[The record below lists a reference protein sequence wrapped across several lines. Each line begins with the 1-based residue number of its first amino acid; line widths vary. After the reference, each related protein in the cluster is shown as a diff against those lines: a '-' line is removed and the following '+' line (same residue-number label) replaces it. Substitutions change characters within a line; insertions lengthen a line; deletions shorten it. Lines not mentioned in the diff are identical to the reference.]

1 VNTVHLDG
9 GTFVTKIRKQRPG
22 RQLFAVIALII
33 VFAALYVWIDRL
45 FGLRTHVALGYG
57 AVYSKNM
64 IFELSTRYGGALV
77 YMGITLFAIR
87 PVKSIAIPI
96 LFRTLQFVAAILG
109 FVIGYGMWSLD
120 PTTWFLFFHHQQFP
134 MSDPIFHLNESF
146 YIYSLPILLGL
157 LGRLIG
163 TVILFSVIRGL
174 FLVAAFL
181 RQKLSITRI
190 DLAKTIHRQIRILL
204 GLLSFLF
211 VCFAAL
217 SLLSRY
223 VTAIDSSKGSY
234 IFGPDFV
241 TAKLTLPIFS
251 WLHIA
256 LLLLVAFSF
265 AWLCVKADTVIGLSE
280 GFSTLSMRAFRRPL
294 QAFGLYV
301 ASIVLTSVVGGVV
314 GALYVHPNE
323 STVEIPYIKNTID
336 ATRWAFGIDKVDV
349 KPFMPGTTLSKATVD
364 NESGALK
371 NVRINDQQQ
380 TTTIYDQLQSFKSY
394 FQFTPASVD
403 RYNDSEVYVSAR
415 QMDDT
420 KLPVQTWINQTLVY
434 THGYGLA
441 VSPVNEFDENG
452 LPTMWAKDTPQ
463 TTQSPIPSIKNP
475 NIYFGLMN
483 NSVIAPSK
491 QSEFDFPV
499 GSDDHVSHYQGGS
512 GLPVIGNRWLLAL
525 EGGSLKFFTS
535 DQITPESQWLFDR
548 NIYSR
553 VADIAPFLRYDQ
565 DAFPFIDSEGHID
578 WMLDAYTQTNNI
590 PYAQQF
596 MGAKYIRNSVKV
608 VMDAYTGKTT
618 FYVIDK
624 SDPMI
629 QSLMKVYPTL
639 FTTDIPTD
647 ISAHFR
653 YPNDLFQAQS
663 SALTRYHMTDASS
676 FYNQEDLWDI
686 AQQIYQQNQ
695 TSDRPPVYQM
705 VRLPD
710 RPKAEFILSELFTP
724 HQKQNLNGW
733 FVADNEQGHYGQL
746 TVYQFPQ
753 DSLVFGPM
761 QAENQIDSNPTLSS
775 QLSLWNQQGSHVVR
789 GDLLLIPV
797 GNTIL
802 YVEPIYLV
810 ANRDN
815 SLPQLERVIIDFN
828 QQVYFNTS
836 LGAAMNDLLNATGGT
851 TPAPNVPAANGQ
863 GNDTTGANQQAG
875 QGQGQTGQGSAGQG
889 ATGTAGTPGVTGT
902 TGMAGGPAN
911 SASLISQANQLFG
924 QYEADTAK
932 GDFEAAGKDLKQL
945 GDVLSKLKGLGQTTK

>member
-1 VNTVHLDG
+1 MEV
-9 GTFVTKIRKQRPG
+9 TFVNKIRKQWPAKP
-22 RQLFAVIALII
+22 LFVAVALII
-33 VFAALYVWIDRL
+33 MLLALHVWIDRL
-45 FGLRTHVALGYG
+45 FNLRIHVALGYG

-64 IFELSTRYGGALV
+64 IFELLTRYGGALV
-77 YMGITLFAIR
+77 YLGFGLIAIR
-87 PVKSIAIPI
+87 PIKSVSHPV
-96 LFRTLQFVAAILG
+96 LYRLLQFVAAILG
-109 FVIGYGMWSLD
+109 FLIGYAMWSLD
-120 PTTWFLFFHHQQFP
+120 PTSWFLFFHHSQFQ
-134 MSDPIFHLNESF
+134 MADPIFHLNEAF
-146 YIYSLPILLGL
+146 YVYDLPILTGL
-157 LGRLIG
+157 LGRIIA
-163 TVILFSVIRGL
+163 TVILFVLIRGL
-174 FLVAAFL
+174 FLVSVFI

-190 DLAKTIHRQIRILL
+190 DLASTFRRQMRLLL

-217 SLLSRY
+217 SVLSRY
-223 VTAIDSSKGSY
+223 MTAIASSKGSY

-241 TAKLTLPIFS
+241 AAKMTLPIFS
-251 WLHIA
+251 WIHIA
-256 LLLLVAFSF
+256 LLLLVAFSL
-265 AWLCVKADTVIGLSE
+265 AWLCIKVDTVIWFNE
-280 GFSTLSMRAFRRPL
+280 GFAALSIRAFRRPM
-294 QAFGLYV
+294 QAVGLYIGSV
-301 ASIVLTSVVGGVV
+301 ILTSITGAVV

-336 ATRWAFGIDKVDV
+336 ATRWAFGIDKVKV
-349 KPFMPGTTLSKATVD
+349 KPFMPGTSLSNATVS
-364 NESGALK
+364 NESSALK

-380 TTTIYDQLQSFKSY
+380 TTTIYDQLQSFKNY

-463 TTQSPIPSIKNP
+463 QSKDPIPTIKNP
-475 NIYFGLMN
+475 NLYFGMMSN
-483 NSVIAPSK
+483 NVIAPSK
-491 QSEFDFPV
+491 QAEFDYPV
-499 GSDDHVSHYQGGS
+499 GSDDHVSHYTGGY

-525 EGGSLKFFTS
+525 QEGSLKFFTS
-535 DQITPESQWLFDR
+535 DQITQKSEWLFDR

-553 VADIAPFLRYDQ
+553 VADVAPFLRYDE
-565 DAFPFIDSEGHID
+565 DAFPFVDSSGNVK
-578 WMLDAYTQTNNI
+578 WMLDAYTQSNNI

-629 QSLMKVYPTL
+629 QSLMQAYPSL
-639 FTTDIPTD
+639 FTTDIPAD
-647 ISAHFR
+647 IAAHFR
-653 YPNDLFQAQS
+653 YPKDLFQAQS
-663 SALTRYHMTDASS
+663 SALTRYHMTDASA
-676 FYNQEDLWDI
+676 FYNQEDLWDL

-710 RPKAEFILSELFTP
+710 RTKAEFILSELFTP

-733 FVADNEQGHYGQL
+733 LVADNEQGHYGEL
-746 TVYQFPQ
+746 SVYQFPQ

-761 QAENQIDSNPTLSS
+761 QAENQIDSNPSLSS

-828 QQVYFNTS
+828 QQVFFNTS
-836 LGAAMNDLLNATGGT
+836 LGAAMNDLLNATAGT
-851 TPAPNVPAANGQ
+851 APSSNVPPAAGQ
-863 GNDTTGANQQAG
+863 GGGAATGQPTGQPAG
-875 QGQGQTGQGSAGQG
+875 QGQPGTRGAGGTQG
-889 ATGTAGTPGVTGT
+889 A
-902 TGMAGGPAN
+902 PADLVN
-911 SASLISQANQLFG
+911 QANQLFA
-924 QYEADTAK
+924 QYESDTAK
-932 GDFEAAGKDLKQL
+932 GDFEAAGKDLKKL
-945 GDVLSKLKGLGQTTK
+945 GDILAKMKGSK